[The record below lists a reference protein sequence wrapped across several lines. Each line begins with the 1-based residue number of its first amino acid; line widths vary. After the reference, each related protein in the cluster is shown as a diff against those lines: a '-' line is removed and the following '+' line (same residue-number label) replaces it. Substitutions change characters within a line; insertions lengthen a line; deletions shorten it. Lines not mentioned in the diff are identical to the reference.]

1 MNRLDDQGRALLEAR
16 DISGG
21 YGGVDILNAV
31 SIAVQPGEIVSIV
44 GPNGAGKS
52 TVMKA
57 VFGLIRVRKG
67 SVHFKDQEIT
77 GFRPDMIVRQ
87 GMCYVP
93 QEHNIFP
100 TLTVHENLEMGA
112 FVRTDDFS
120 AQLDQVYELFPP
132 LKDKRKQTAGF
143 LSGGQRQMVAIGR
156 ALMLKPELLLLD
168 EPSAGLSPLFIEQIF
183 ERIKEINNRGVGI
196 LMVEQNA
203 KQALS
208 FSHRGYVL
216 VMGMNRYDDTGPN
229 LISNREVAEMF
240 LGG

>member
-1 MNRLDDQGRALLEAR
+1 MDVLN
-16 DISGG
+16 
-21 YGGVDILNAV
+21 GVSV
-31 SIAVQPGEIVSIV
+31 TVEPGEIVSII

-57 VFGLIRVRKG
+57 VFGLLRVRKG
-67 SVHFKDQEIT
+67 SVRFSGRDIT
-77 GFRPDMIVRQ
+77 GFRPDMVVQQ

-100 TLTVHENLEMGA
+100 SLTVHENLEMGA
-112 FVRTDDFS
+112 FVRSDDFS

-132 LKDKRKQTAGF
+132 LKDKRRQTAGF

-156 ALMLKPELLLLD
+156 ALMLNPELLLLD

-183 ERIKEINNRGVGI
+183 ERVQEINKLGVGI

-216 VMGMNRYDDTGPN
+216 VMGMNRHEDTGPN